1 MEELNEI
8 EIQEYYA
15 SKEINKLVDILT
27 DIIRPYLMAT
37 TVFTKLALTSNKE
50 RKTKLS
56 ELSNLWLEQMK
67 NTINKETNSFYL
79 EKTSIDKDYL
89 K

>member
-1 MEELNEI
+1 MKKLSEL
-8 EIQEYYA
+8 EIQEHYA
-15 SKEINKLVDILT
+15 SKEINELVDILT
-27 DIIRPYLMAT
+27 DKIRPYLMAS
-37 TVFTKLALTSNKE
+37 TVFTKLALTSNEE

-67 NTINKETNSFYL
+67 NTINEETNSFYL
-79 EKTSIDKDYL
+79 GKTSINKDLL

>member
-1 MEELNEI
+1 MKELSEL
-8 EIQEYYA
+8 EIQEHYA
-15 SKEINKLVDILT
+15 SKEINELVDILT
-27 DIIRPYLMAT
+27 DKIRPYLMAS
-37 TVFTKLALTSNKE
+37 TVCTKLALTSNEE

-67 NTINKETNSFYL
+67 NTINEETNSFYL
-79 EKTSIDKDYL
+79 KKTSINKDLL

>member
-1 MEELNEI
+1 
-8 EIQEYYA
+8 
-15 SKEINKLVDILT
+15 
-27 DIIRPYLMAT
+27 MAT
-37 TVFTKLALTSNKE
+37 TVFTKLALTSNEE

-79 EKTSIDKDYL
+79 EKTPVDKDLL

>member
-15 SKEINKLVDILT
+15 SKEINELVDILT
-27 DIIRPYLMAT
+27 DKIRPYLMAS
-37 TVFTKLALTSNKE
+37 TVFTKLALTSNE
-50 RKTKLS
+50 ARKTKLS

-79 EKTSIDKDYL
+79 EKTFINKDLL